1 MKSFHIS
8 ALFSLC
14 HLMPYYGIKIWIIDT
29 LIKWCGCFSQVWH
42 FHVLKRKGK
51 QQLFSGACLT
61 DTEKKHCPSIAQQH
75 LHHRLHPLIILPLC
89 CITGFRATQWFQH
102 LARYELLQWST
113 RPSTFRCC
121 QRLFTTRTFLKL
133 LSFLPLI
140 RLLFD
145 TWYEPLELLV
155 GTGKGPPTFFPSP
168 CRSALLWLFYSQ
180 FLPHCS
186 DFLTHAPGLEL
197 SSSVVSGSRPSGTG
211 QAQEHSLSSSQHH
224 S

>member
-8 ALFSLC
+8 MLFSLC
-14 HLMPYYGIKIWIIDT
+14 HLMPYYKNMNH
-29 LIKWCGCFSQVWH
+29 WH
-42 FHVLKRKGK
+42 FNQVMRLLFTSVAFPRVKAKRQTAAFLWG
-51 QQLFSGACLT
+51 LFVRHRAF
-61 DTEKKHCPSIAQQH
+61 CPSIAQQH
-75 LHHRLHPLIILPLC
+75 LHHQLHPLIILPLC

-113 RPSTFRCC
+113 RPSTFRRC

-168 CRSALLWLFYSQ
+168 CRSASLWLFYSQ

-186 DFLTHAPGLEL
+186 DCLTHAPGLEL
-197 SSSVVSGSRPSGTG
+197 LSSVVSGSRPSGTG